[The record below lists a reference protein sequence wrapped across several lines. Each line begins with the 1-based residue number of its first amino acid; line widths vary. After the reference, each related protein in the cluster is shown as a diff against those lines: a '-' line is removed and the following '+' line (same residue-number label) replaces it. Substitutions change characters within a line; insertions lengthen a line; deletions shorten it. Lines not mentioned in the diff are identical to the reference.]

1 MLFGRLDD
9 SGELLD
15 IGATWVDPDSRRQ
28 GIGRALIEA
37 SLSWARDA
45 GANRAEL
52 WVTLSNDAARQLLL
66 GTGFEATDEMEPLRT
81 GSELMVAKMVAQIG

>member
-15 IGATWVDPDSRRQ
+15 IGATWVDPDSRRR
-28 GIGRALIEA
+28 GIGRALIKA

-52 WVTLSNDAARQLLL
+52 WVTPGNDAARQLLL
-66 GTGFEATDEMEPLRT
+66 GTGFEATEKMEPLRA
-81 GSELMVAKMVAQIG
+81 GSELMVARFVAQIG

>member
-1 MLFGRLDD
+1 M
-9 SGELLD
+9 
-15 IGATWVDPDSRRQ
+15 
-28 GIGRALIEA
+28 IEA

-66 GTGFEATDEMEPLRT
+66 GTGFEATDEMEPLRA